1 MCKRA
6 VRFLEKAFAI
16 FMVGIMP
23 SIPVFFS
30 ASGQSVKRGRNEGTI
45 SIPASN
51 VMGNGNINLFIAS
64 AARYSL
70 SGFMFDPVL
79 GGQIGI
85 SDMMQLTG
93 QFIPVSKSF
102 LGPVEAHLQI
112 TTPGNDKLR
121 FFGMALSVDLFLS
134 SAQDTMSST
143 AQADKP
149 EYNPYLFPS
158 LIADL
163 DWLALW
169 KFLPFKMYLFIGMVD
184 NVDLLTKYDQITLRS
199 GLEWKM
205 FQHSAFLSAGTG
217 FYKEKRS
224 RIGPGDAMYTQNYFW
239 IEPGGRYRLFSRFSI
254 IGSVKLTLFQNAKE
268 KNPFQPELFKI
279 SLKAEAPILFRETN
293 TEAIRTLIFMERKK
307 ENKSDSFEKKVAA
320 RKNLLNDMSTSITGP
335 QDSLVTSDLDL
346 KDSMKK
352 RREETQKKMDEV
364 EALFRQL
371 DLENQPQAP
380 AVIDTNF
387 STNRKQK

>member
-1 MCKRA
+1 
-6 VRFLEKAFAI
+6 
-16 FMVGIMP
+16 MVGVMP
-23 SIPVFFS
+23 AMPVFFI
-30 ASGQSVKRGRNEGTI
+30 ASGQTVKRGRNEGTL
-45 SIPASN
+45 SVPASN

-64 AARYSL
+64 DARYSL
-70 SGFMFDPVL
+70 QGFMFDPVL

-102 LGPVEAHLQI
+102 IGPVEAHLQI

-121 FFGMALSVDLFLS
+121 LFGIALSGDLFLS
-134 SAQDTMSST
+134 SSQDTMSST

-158 LIADL
+158 LIADF

-169 KFLPFKMYLFIGMVD
+169 KFVPFKMYLSLGMVD
-184 NVDLLTKYDQITLRS
+184 NVDLLIKYDQIALRS

-205 FQHSAFLSAGTG
+205 FQHSAFACAGAG
-217 FYKEKRS
+217 FYKEKSS
-224 RIGPGDAMYTQNYFW
+224 RTGPGDATYKQSYFW
-239 IEPGGRYRLFSRFSI
+239 IEPGGRYRLFGRFSI
-254 IGSVKLTLFQNAKE
+254 IGSAKLTLFENAKE
-268 KNPFQPELFKI
+268 KNPFQPELLKI
-279 SLKAEAPILFRETN
+279 TIKAEAPLLFRETN

-307 ENKSDSFEKKVAA
+307 EKKSDSFEKRVANG
-320 RKNLLNDMSTSITGP
+320 KNLINDMSSSLMGP
-335 QDSLVTSDLDL
+335 QDSLETSDLDL

-371 DLENQPQAP
+371 DLENQPKAP
-380 AVIDTNF
+380 TVTDTN
-387 STNRKQK
+387 SLTGRKPQ